1 MQSRMAGPSVTVV
14 VQVVLVLVVVLC
26 STTAVVQVQ
35 AQTPAPI
42 IAVAATTAVPT
53 VTSVAVVPGV
63 SPAAPVAATT
73 PSSNDTTSSSS
84 SSSSSQQWGG
94 CVGRNGAADRVRLGQ
109 ATRICWHVANG
120 VQWSAGVDYVRAAFE
135 PVADTYARLHI
146 PNCTSCVTHLY
157 TCIYGIAAIHVYIYG
172 SLLWMEFCLCEFVFR
187 QV

>member
-1 MQSRMAGPSVTVV
+1 MQSRMVGPSVTVV
-14 VQVVLVLVVVLC
+14 VVVLVLVVVLC

-73 PSSNDTTSSSS
+73 PSSNDTTSSS

-157 TCIYGIAAIHVYIYG
+157 IYGIAAIHVCIYMAVSCALQQSMYG
-172 SLLWMEFCLCEFVFR
+172 VMCL
-187 QV
+187 

>member
-1 MQSRMAGPSVTVV
+1 MQSRMVVGPSVTVV
-14 VQVVLVLVVVLC
+14 VVVLVLVVVLC

-42 IAVAATTAVPT
+42 IAVATATTAVPT

-73 PSSNDTTSSSS
+73 PSNDTT
-84 SSSSSQQWGG
+84 SSSSQQWGG

-157 TCIYGIAAIHVYIYG
+157 ICMASQQSMCIYIWQ
-172 SLLWMEFCLCEFVFR
+172 SLVDGVMCM
-187 QV
+187 